1 MAERIRLSI
10 CVPSRNRQRYFQQT
24 IVDLLDSART
34 DVEFVF
40 ADNSDDPAVINDFM
54 QSHSRDNRVRYLP
67 SEPSVLSMQQNWER
81 CLAAS
86 TGDWVSIIGDD
97 DLIDPDLIDALKIA
111 QGLKPDLEAFGW
123 ANLRYSW
130 VNAESRI
137 HNVRIP
143 MAGSFHDM
151 PPELVR
157 RRAFR
162 WDDAGASITSGFSVY
177 HSALSRPLLE
187 RMHARFGGRY
197 FGHPVVDYD
206 SALKA
211 AALGRAF
218 VYCARPLSIFGA
230 CPEAN
235 SSALYNL
242 ARLRDSQAQ
251 FNREAGRDTNA
262 DPWLADFPFPA
273 SLGLTACV
281 GQIQQW
287 LAHVHDV
294 PMQPGW
300 EANFVRACA
309 KTCAGFSDRSDFDL
323 VAGQYRKALTAWKGG
338 MHLRHFDPQYVPAV
352 HGEVFTGLNE
362 GNLYVND
369 RIGGATSPTGFYRAV
384 NDLLEPPGRLS
395 GPLHGMKMVP
405 RAA

>member
-1 MAERIRLSI
+1 LSTPILSI
-10 CVPSRNRQRYFQQT
+10 CVPSRNRQKYFKET
-24 IVDLLDSART
+24 IAFLLDSPRQ

-40 ADNSDDPAVINDFM
+40 ADNSDDPAVMNDFM
-54 QSHSRDNRVRYLP
+54 QPFAGDARLRYLP
-67 SEPSVLSMQQNWER
+67 SEPAMLSMQENWER
-81 CLAAS
+81 CLMATS
-86 TGDWVSIIGDD
+86 GNWVSVIGDD
-97 DLIDPDLIDALKIA
+97 DLIDPDLIDALKTAI
-111 QGLKPDLEAFGW
+111 GIKPDIEGFGW

-130 VNAESRI
+130 VGAESRI

-143 MAGSFHDM
+143 LGGTFHDM
-151 PPELVR
+151 PPELVK

-187 RMHARFGGRY
+187 RMRARFGGRY

-218 VYCARPLSIFGA
+218 VYCARPFSIFGA

-242 ARLRDSQAQ
+242 KRLRESQDQ
-251 FNREAGRDTNA
+251 FHREAVRNTNA

-273 SLGLTACV
+273 GLGLTACV

-287 LAHVHDV
+287 LGYAHGVA
-294 PMQPGW
+294 MQPGW
-300 EANFVRACA
+300 EANFARACA
-309 KTCAGFSDRSDFDL
+309 KNCGGFSDPEEFEL
-323 VAGQYRKALTAWKGG
+323 AAGQYRQGLQSWRGG
-338 MHLRHFDPQYVPAV
+338 AFLRYFEPVHVPAV
-352 HGEVFTGLNE
+352 HGEIFTGLNE
-362 GNLYVND
+362 GSLYVSD
-369 RIGGATSPTGFYRAV
+369 RIGGATSPSGFYRAV
-384 NDLLEPPGRLS
+384 NDILERPDRLAAEIQ
-395 GPLHGMKMVP
+395 GMKMVP